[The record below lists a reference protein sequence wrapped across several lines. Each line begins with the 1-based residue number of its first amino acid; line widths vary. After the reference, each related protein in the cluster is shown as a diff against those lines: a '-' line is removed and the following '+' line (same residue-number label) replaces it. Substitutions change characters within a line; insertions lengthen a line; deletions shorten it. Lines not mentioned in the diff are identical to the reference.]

1 MNQEEEL
8 PEVQTQKRNRNRTLP
23 PVQVNDVEDPRCYA
37 TLMDRLFTELPP
49 VNIQQEG
56 DLNSMGQ
63 LRWTSERVKCA
74 FRPGREMVC
83 TQIAPQ
89 QPIEGALTMARKK
102 GVYGILESAPIHA
115 TPAEVVETGTVRMA
129 LILELLSE
137 ALQPYPEAKQA
148 ISEAIA
154 ARLGASPETRIL
166 P

>member
-1 MNQEEEL
+1 
-8 PEVQTQKRNRNRTLP
+8 
-23 PVQVNDVEDPRCYA
+23 
-37 TLMDRLFTELPP
+37 
-49 VNIQQEG
+49 
-56 DLNSMGQ
+56 
-63 LRWTSERVKCA
+63 
-74 FRPGREMVC
+74 
-83 TQIAPQ
+83 
-89 QPIEGALTMARKK
+89 MARKK